1 MMRYDVEGIFTSIL
15 INIAQVF
22 GAFISSELVGRHGA
36 RFFGNGESF
45 IFSLKPVND
54 CYRWSRETDLILRG
68 TDHELAVGSGGG

>member
-1 MMRYDVEGIFTSIL
+1 MTKQCIQSSFPSCPCV
-15 INIAQVF
+15 QVF

-45 IFSLKPVND
+45 VFSLKPVNE

-68 TDHELAVGSGGG
+68 TDRELAVGSGGG